1 MHFTVSIII
10 LNMSIVFLSVPIHIW
25 IWATQSVS
33 PPSVLFACSA
43 KKAWTWMYTF
53 SLSSAGMNFSWK
65 IPGSRA
71 AAIMHTAFT
80 YIISEY
86 GCQLPSWSH
95 LLCCSS
101 IGSLDKHGLKW
112 HALLEALHQQ
122 RYCRNGDAT
131 LEEFFG
137 LVPVFKVGST
147 GHFSD
152 LESASPAMW
161 GLLSWPTSVPA
172 GSWSCRADGR
182 ASLLF
187 LKCSTSHLAAPTA
200 FLIWASNNCIP
211 AAYSTQAATFSTMSL
226 FK

>member
-1 MHFTVSIII
+1 
-10 LNMSIVFLSVPIHIW
+10 
-25 IWATQSVS
+25 
-33 PPSVLFACSA
+33 
-43 KKAWTWMYTF
+43 MYTF
-53 SLSSAGMNFSWK
+53 SLSSARMNFSWK

-101 IGSLDKHGLKW
+101 IGSLDKHGLTW
-112 HALLEALHQQ
+112 CALLEALHQH
-122 RYCRNGDAT
+122 RYSKNGDAT
-131 LEEFFG
+131 LKELFK

-152 LESASPAMW
+152 LEMW
-161 GLLSWPTSVPA
+161 FQGLKGLPSWPNSVPA
-172 GSWSCRADGR
+172 GSWSCKIDCRV
-182 ASLLF
+182 SLLF

-200 FLIWASNNCIP
+200 FLIWASFR
-211 AAYSTQAATFSTMSL
+211 ARLTTVVHGQRTWEATLCLFSNHP
-226 FK
+226 